1 MVAQLLRLRL
11 AETGNLFRLNSRR
24 GRLWVF
30 LVVLLVLALWVLALG
45 WRALA
50 DAGASED
57 IAIIGGSVL
66 TLLCA
71 MLPFLVPTNPSLDP
85 RGFTLFG
92 IRPTPLAIGLYLAA
106 LVSFPGV
113 LIVLIALTGIVAWP
127 EHMLLGTVAAIVGA
141 CTAVLAGRVSN
152 AVVTVLR
159 GHRHGRGIVLA
170 IFGIV
175 VTGAVPAAITGM
187 FLAGSQT
194 FAQTA
199 ADILSWTP
207 LGAAWALPTATSTGH
222 LVGLIAVAAVTF
234 ALLWWAWQVLV
245 RIAVNQPLPERSS
258 HEDGLGWFALLP
270 DHPAAAI
277 AARSVTYWAR
287 DPRYVASTL
296 IVPIVPV
303 LMVVILNLVGVP
315 WSVLALLP
323 LPVIILFLA
332 WIPHNDLA
340 QDSSALWLH
349 ISAGVRGRDDRIG
362 RVLPILLVGLPL
374 ITIGA
379 VLSVG
384 FAGNWMLLPGVIGV
398 CLSLLL
404 GGLGISSYVSARTPY
419 AAVAPGDS
427 PFEQPQG
434 DSEGRTAVYQG
445 MSLGGT
451 ILVAVP
457 AVTLCVLSL
466 IWGPLLLWAALIVG
480 IVLGSF
486 VFVAGIRRGG
496 AILDSRGAELLEFVS
511 GH

>member
-30 LVVLLVLALWVLALG
+30 LVVLLVLALWALALG

-50 DAGASED
+50 DIDAAQD
-57 IAIIGGSVL
+57 VAIIGGSVL

-71 MLPFLVPTNPSLDP
+71 MLPFLIPTNPSLDP

-92 IRPTPLAIGLYLAA
+92 IRSTPLAIGLYLAA

-113 LIVLIALTGIVAWP
+113 LIVLVSLTGIFAWP
-127 EHMLLGTVAAIVGA
+127 DDVVLGAVAAILGS

-159 GHRHGRGIVLA
+159 GQRHGRGIVLG
-170 IFGIV
+170 IFGVV

-194 FAQTA
+194 FAHTA
-199 ADILSWTP
+199 AHVLAWTP
-207 LGAAWALPTATSTGH
+207 LGAAWALPGAVGTGH
-222 LVGLIAVAAVTF
+222 LIALVAVAVVTF

-245 RIAVNQPLPERSS
+245 RIAIQQPLPDRSS
-258 HEDGLGWFALLP
+258 HEDGLGWFAMLP

-287 DPRYVASTL
+287 DPRYVTSTL
-296 IVPIVPV
+296 ILPILPV
-303 LMVVILNLVGVP
+303 VMVVILNLVGVP

-349 ISAGVRGRDDRIG
+349 IAAGVRGRDDRIG
-362 RVLPILLVGLPL
+362 RVLPILLLGLPL
-374 ITIGA
+374 ITIGG

-384 FAGNWMLLPGVIGV
+384 FAGNWMLLPGVVGV
-398 CLSLLL
+398 CLALLL
-404 GGLGISSYVSARTPY
+404 GGLGISSFVSARTPY

-434 DSEGRTAVYQG
+434 DTEGRTAVYQG

-451 ILVAVP
+451 ILVALP
-457 AVTLCVLSL
+457 ALLLCLLSL
-466 IWGPLLLWAALIVG
+466 IWGPLLLWAALVVG
-480 IVLGSF
+480 VVFGGF
-486 VFVAGIRRGG
+486 VFVLGIRRGG
-496 AILDSRGAELLEFVS
+496 AILDARGAELLDFVS